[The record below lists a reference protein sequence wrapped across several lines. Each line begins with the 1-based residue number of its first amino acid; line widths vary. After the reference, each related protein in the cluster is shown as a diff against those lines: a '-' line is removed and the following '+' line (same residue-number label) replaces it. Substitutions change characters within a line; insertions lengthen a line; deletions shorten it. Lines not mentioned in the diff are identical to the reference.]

1 MAYSV
6 AELQNIMKISIQ
18 PISAEQI
25 DAMLLPIIKLHGS
38 IKGGKTQGGINR
50 DSGRWAEV
58 SKLCDRSRNGRAQGK
73 RNLESGHWAL
83 ISQRSATDRAKVSQ
97 RVGKAAVVNRTGIF
111 APDYDKSESG
121 REGGRVA
128 GRMNVES
135 GHMERMQ
142 LLARHRRWHVLGSFM
157 AMRGIWVDPKPSPK
171 CDLCIREGLV
181 TAHG

>member
-1 MAYSV
+1 MAL
-6 AELQNIMKISIQ
+6 EMKVTIQ
-18 PISAEQI
+18 PLSTEVI
-25 DAMLLPIIKLHGS
+25 DAMLLPIIKLHAS
-38 IKGGKTQGGINR
+38 IKGGKTQGARNLA
-50 DSGRWAEV
+50 SGHWAEV
-58 SKLCDRSRNGRAQGK
+58 SKLCDRSENGKAQGK
-73 RNLESGHWAL
+73 RNVESGHWAR
-83 ISQRSATDRAKVSQ
+83 ISQRSATDRAEVSQ

-157 AMRGIWVDPKPSPK
+157 AMRGIWIDPKPSVK
-171 CDLCIREGLV
+171 CDLCIEAGLV
-181 TAHG
+181 TVHG